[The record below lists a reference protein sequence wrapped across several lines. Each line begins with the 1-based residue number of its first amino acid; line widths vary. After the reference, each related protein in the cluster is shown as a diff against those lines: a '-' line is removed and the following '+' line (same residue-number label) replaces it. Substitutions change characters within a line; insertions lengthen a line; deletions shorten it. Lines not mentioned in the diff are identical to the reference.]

1 MMTEIEK
8 QRNETTQEKVLQPSL
23 LANLNNQQTNQP
35 TIRIYPKSSP
45 LAHGTG
51 PFICVFI

>member
-1 MMTEIEK
+1 MTEIEK